1 MSLNRA
7 EKEFLASVLIS
18 EAGNIVEF
26 FSERKDLASLRNA
39 KVTAEEVAEC
49 LAQWC
54 KRLPGTSWD
63 TRLPGVLDEDSLRLL

>member
-7 EKEFLASVLIS
+7 EKEVLAAVLIS

-26 FSERKDLASLRNA
+26 FSERSDLAPLRNA
-39 KVTAEEVAEC
+39 KVTADEVAEC

-54 KRLPGTSWD
+54 KRLPGTAWD
-63 TRLPGVLDEDSLRLL
+63 VRLPEASK